1 MNSRA
6 NARLFF
12 FRARCALTV
21 GPFFRQYVGAEK
33 QDEGRCCDARS
44 RRVEYGE

>member
-12 FRARCALTV
+12 FRARCALTIV
-21 GPFFRQYVGAEK
+21 PLLRQHVEAEK
-33 QDEGRCCDARS
+33 QDEG
-44 RRVEYGE
+44 